1 MKLLKELSVQN
12 ILGEGIQW
20 HHPSQ
25 SIWWTDI
32 MSALLYQ
39 YIPESDITL
48 THIMPER
55 VGSFAFTN
63 IADRL
68 IVAFASGI
76 AFYHLKTKEIDW
88 LARPEQDNVGNR
100 FNDGRVDRLGRFWAG
115 TMVEDDALSN
125 NDGTLYL
132 IDEHQNCHS
141 VLNGLKISN
150 SLCFDLNKDSF
161 YHTDTPT
168 HTIKRYKVPSQLS
181 EFELINELT
190 TIEDTHF
197 PDGSCIDANNYL
209 WNAQWGGAQVK
220 RYAPDGTVNLTLN
233 VPVPHPSCVAIGG
246 SNLDW
251 LIVSSAQQGLS
262 KSELAKY
269 PKSGNVFIYQ
279 LEHIKGV
286 IENHYLC

>member
-20 HHPSQ
+20 HNPSQ

-39 YIPESDITL
+39 YIPESNTIL
-48 THIMPER
+48 THEMPER

-63 IADRL
+63 QKNRL

-76 AFYHLKTKEIDW
+76 AFYQLETKEVHW
-88 LARPEQDNVGNR
+88 LARPEQDNLGNR
-100 FNDGRVDRLGRFWAG
+100 FNDGRVDRQGRFWAG
-115 TMVEDDALSN
+115 TMVENETLSS
-125 NDGTLYL
+125 NDGSLYL
-132 IDEHQNCHS
+132 IDEHQQCHAM
-141 VLNGLKISN
+141 LNGLKISN
-150 SLCFDLNKDSF
+150 SLCFDLHNGIF
-161 YHTDTPT
+161 YHTDTLT
-168 HTIKRYKVPSQLS
+168 HTIKRYKVPTAHTKLA
-181 EFELINELT
+181 EIDELVSTQE
-190 TIEDTHF
+190 THF
-197 PDGSCIDANNYL
+197 PDGSCIDADNYL

-220 RYAPDGTVNLTLN
+220 RYAPNGKVNLTLD
-233 VPVPHPSCVAIGG
+233 VPIPHPSCVAIGG
-246 SNLDW
+246 PELDW

-262 KSELAKY
+262 QSDLAKY

-279 LEHIKGV
+279 LDNIKGI